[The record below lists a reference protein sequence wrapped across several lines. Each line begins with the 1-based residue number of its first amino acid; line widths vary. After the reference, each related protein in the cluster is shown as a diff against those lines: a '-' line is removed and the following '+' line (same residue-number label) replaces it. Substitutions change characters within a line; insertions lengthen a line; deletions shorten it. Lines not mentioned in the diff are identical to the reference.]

1 MVAASQF
8 RNEENA
14 RQRRMKHT
22 AHHSSHAQQGI
33 VGGRNGNPEKLVIVP
48 HLRKNKSANAAQEQT
63 GSERTTATSTAV
75 SGSRCKHLEENDER
89 QKEQEVF

>member
-1 MVAASQF
+1 MVAASQL

-14 RQRRMKHT
+14 RQRCVKHT

-33 VGGRNGNPEKLVIVP
+33 VGGRNGNSEKLVIVP
-48 HLRKNKSANAAQEQT
+48 HLCKDKAADAAQEQT
-63 GSERTTATSTAV
+63 GSERTTTTSTAV

-89 QKEQEVF
+89 QKEQKVF